1 MSTRALLCLALWTMA
16 VMLSMAGCGS
26 TDGTVDDYVVDP
38 DSDLVATWRFAS
50 GFIDQ
55 VPVSLSNRFLI
66 VSADGRWEL
75 SDNQDAL
82 QRGSWGVKDNRV
94 RFIADQASPDAIWS
108 GTFTPRWTV
117 TGDVLQLVGN
127 DGAGSYHVHAY
138 QRQEP

>member
-1 MSTRALLCLALWTMA
+1 MTTHRPMLLVLLAFAAVAL
-16 VMLSMAGCGS
+16 AGCGT
-26 TDGTVDDYVVDP
+26 TDNTDDGYAVDP

-50 GFIDQ
+50 AFIDQ
-55 VPVSLSNRFLI
+55 VPVSLPNRFLI
-66 VSADGRWEL
+66 INADGTWEL
-75 SDNQDAL
+75 SDNQDTL

-94 RFIADQASPDAIWS
+94 RFTADQASPDAIWS

-138 QRQEP
+138 QRQAL

>member
-1 MSTRALLCLALWTMA
+1 MSTRELICLALWIIVVA
-16 VMLSMAGCGS
+16 LSVAGCGG
-26 TDGTVDDYVVDP
+26 TGGTVDDYAVDP
-38 DSDLVATWRFAS
+38 NSDLVATWRFAS

-55 VPVSLSNRFLI
+55 APVSLPNRFLLI
-66 VSADGRWEL
+66 HANGLWEL
-75 SDNQDAL
+75 SDNQDTL
-82 QRGSWGVKDNRV
+82 QRGSWGVNDNRV